1 MPACL
6 LVASQPI
13 DGCPKTRAPP
23 TSGQRCLGSFFSFG
37 FCKCFL
43 LLSWFS
49 CGSGPVPPPEFL
61 AHCLQRLILLL
72 PSVSPP
78 FPCRLCV
85 LDTALI
91 ISTNS
96 HMYRCEQVSHLLWTS
111 VFLRVC
117 WGCMCVCVL
126 SCSVTSYPMGCS
138 PPGSSVR
145 GILQARIWS
154 GLPFPPPVDLP
165 NTGIEPASLAS
176 PALAADS
183 LSLCQLGSQCWGH

>member
-1 MPACL
+1 MPACP

-13 DGCPKTRAPP
+13 DGCPNTRAPP
-23 TSGQRCLGSFFSFG
+23 ISRQRCLGSFFSFG

-49 CGSGPVPPPEFL
+49 CGSGPVPPPEFF
-61 AHCLQRLILLL
+61 AYCLQRLILLL

-96 HMYRCEQVSHLLWTS
+96 HMYCCEQVSHPLWTS
-111 VFLRVC
+111 IFLRVC
-117 WGCMCVCVL
+117 WGCVCVCSAAQSRPTPWVVVHQAPL
-126 SCSVTSYPMGCS
+126 SVEFSKQEYGVGCHFL
-138 PPGSSVR
+138 
-145 GILQARIWS
+145 LQWIFLTQ
-154 GLPFPPPVDLP
+154 G
-165 NTGIEPASLAS
+165 
-176 PALAADS
+176 
-183 LSLCQLGSQCWGH
+183 

>member
-1 MPACL
+1 MYERMWLALSFVSLPVLPLLARAFMPAWP

-23 TSGQRCLGSFFSFG
+23 ISEQRCLASFFSFG

-49 CGSGPVPPPEFL
+49 CGSGPVPPPEFF

-91 ISTNS
+91 ISSNS
-96 HMYRCEQVSHLLWTS
+96 HMNRCEQVSHPLWSS
-111 VFLRVC
+111 VFL
-117 WGCMCVCVL
+117 CMLGLCVCVCAQLL
-126 SCSVTSYPMGCS
+126 SHVLP
-138 PPGSSVR
+138 
-145 GILQARIWS
+145 Q
-154 GLPFPPPVDLP
+154 GL
-165 NTGIEPASLAS
+165 
-176 PALAADS
+176 
-183 LSLCQLGSQCWGH
+183 